1 MEAGGA
7 RGFTLVELMVA
18 IVVAGIVVVSAYA
31 LFSNSSRAM
40 YEVDD
45 LSKLGDQA
53 RFAAELIA
61 RDVRSAGSLSTPN
74 SFTDKFVNPS
84 SNGTENPL
92 DDDNFVRAIYMPDLQ
107 DDTLGPQVS
116 NSGTSNDEIILLGA
130 YDYPFTFEISDLVE
144 QNGNEVA
151 QARVRPGPRGTWK
164 FSRRDPFDVR
174 AQALTDPLTTG
185 QLDGLVRP
193 TRTRLMRALDRN
205 GYMMFAT
212 IEPDGVSY
220 VNEELVF
227 DFSDDQ
233 RFFFRQ
239 GNEQNGFEPAATED
253 EGYEAALLDAFRY
266 RVCASIEDP
275 DNLQLVR
282 ERLDPAV
289 VIAEIGSLSRP
300 SVCGELDPANGLL
313 EQVVVA
319 DRVVDFQVWFDC
331 TEVGQNLIEELP
343 VTPDWIT
350 PDAVGTDANH
360 NCMRSQ
366 NLTAATYND
375 ADRARVAHI
384 RLSMRTATERQNLAN
399 YRFITDGNPMGTTT
413 NETNAAII
421 GGLQTF
427 DVDGDPSSASRVV
440 TVQLD
445 LDMPNITNRVNR

>member
-1 MEAGGA
+1 MEAGRA

-18 IVVAGIVVVSAYA
+18 IVVAGIVVVSAYG

-45 LSKLGDQA
+45 LSKLNDQA

-61 RDVRSAGSLSTPN
+61 RDVRSAGALSTPN
-74 SFTDKFVNPS
+74 SYTDKFVNPAP
-84 SNGTENPL
+84 NGAENPL
-92 DDDNFVRAIYMPDLQ
+92 TNDNFVRSIYIPDFQ
-107 DDTLGPQVS
+107 DRTLGPQVF
-116 NSGTSNDEIILLGA
+116 NSGTSLDEIVVLGA

-174 AQALTDPLTTG
+174 TQALTTPLTTG

-193 TRTRLMRALDRN
+193 TRNRLMRALDRN

-220 VNEELVF
+220 VNEELIF

-233 RFFFRQ
+233 RFFFRR
-239 GNEQNGFEPAATED
+239 GNEQNGFEPAATDD
-253 EGYEAALLDAFRY
+253 EGYEAALLDTFRY
-266 RVCASIEDP
+266 RVCSSVEDP

-282 ERLDPAV
+282 ERVDPVTVITDLDSLPRPA
-289 VIAEIGSLSRP
+289 I
-300 SVCGELDPANGLL
+300 CGDLGGGDIL

-331 TEVGQNLIEELP
+331 AEDGQDLIEELP
-343 VTPDWIT
+343 VTLDWVT
-350 PDAVGTDANH
+350 PDAVGSDVNH
-360 NCMRSQ
+360 NCMRSED
-366 NLTAATYND
+366 LTAATFGD
-375 ADRARVAHI
+375 ADLARVAHI

-399 YRFITDGNPMGTTT
+399 YRFITDGSPMGTTN
-413 NETNAAII
+413 NETNAAIL

-427 DVDGDPSSASRVV
+427 DVDGDPTSASRVV
-440 TVQLD
+440 TIQLD